1 MSELSKLFGEKIRSV
16 RTAKGISQDKLAVK
30 SQIDRSYIG
39 RIDRGEVNI
48 TMDKLYILAT
58 ALECNP
64 EELLPSMDKLTN
76 K

>member
-1 MSELSKLFGEKIRSV
+1 MSELSKRFGEKIRSV

-48 TMDKLYILAT
+48 TMDKLYTLAA
-58 ALECNP
+58 ALECDP
-64 EELLPSMDKLTN
+64 AELLPKIVKL
-76 K
+76 

>member
-1 MSELSKLFGEKIRSV
+1 MSELSKRFGEKIRSV

-48 TMDKLYILAT
+48 TIDKLYILAA
-58 ALECNP
+58 ALECEP
-64 EELLPSMDKLTN
+64 EELLPRMVK
-76 K
+76 